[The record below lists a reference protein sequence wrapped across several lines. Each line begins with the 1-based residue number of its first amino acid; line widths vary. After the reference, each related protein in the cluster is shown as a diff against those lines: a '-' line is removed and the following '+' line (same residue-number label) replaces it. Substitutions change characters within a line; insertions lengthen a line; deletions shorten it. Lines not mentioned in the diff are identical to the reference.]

1 MASLRRPLP
10 GWSTS
15 CQRAPQYTRVEL
27 PASGWTHPVL
37 VTQRCTVMRSISALT
52 ISLLLFA
59 LTSTPAMAQEE
70 EEISF
75 DDVVEEAPV
84 ESAFPSW
91 TDKVH
96 LSGRFDLN
104 MEVFAPGKE
113 GIQANRF
120 RNYHKFMFLK
130 VTPDDRFTLDAEI
143 IDLSYYELR
152 TELPY
157 DVSFTAGKIWV
168 PFGATPFHHY
178 YGAAQ
183 GDPFTGLLLP
193 NVWAEYGASVAKKW
207 INGANFSLDTDAYVI
222 RGFDG
227 PRGQVLNL
235 AAGGSDNVFAYGAR
249 TKLGYGT
256 KLAVWGS
263 ILTNSFGD
271 TEGAGMDDEEG
282 RLVLWGL
289 DLLVDYGLL
298 DLPIIEDLRF
308 RGAFARAEIQ
318 DELLVDPDFNS
329 EGWYYR
335 WGDYAELTYRGLKY
349 AHVRARYGTIIDFDD
364 TVSNKDSHNWDLA
377 LLTRLGPNLSLMFEY
392 QINMEEVDELDNDLF
407 RTQMVFEF

>member
-1 MASLRRPLP
+1 MRLN
-10 GWSTS
+10 
-15 CQRAPQYTRVEL
+15 L
-27 PASGWTHPVL
+27 PAL
-37 VTQRCTVMRSISALT
+37 L
-52 ISLLLFA
+52 SLLLVTI
-59 LTSTPAMAQEE
+59 LVLPAQAQEG
-70 EEISF
+70 EEIGF
-75 DDVVEEAPV
+75 DDVVEETPMDNT
-84 ESAFPSW
+84 FPSW

-157 DVSFTAGKIWV
+157 DLAFTAGKIWV

-178 YGAAQ
+178 YGAVQ

-193 NVWAEYGASVAKKW
+193 NVWSEFGASVYKNW
-207 INGANFSLDTDAYVI
+207 VNGNKFSLDTDVYVI

-235 AAGGSDNVFAYGAR
+235 ANGGSDNVFAYGSRAH
-249 TKLGYGT
+249 LGYGT
-256 KLAVWGS
+256 KIGLWGS
-263 ILTNSFGD
+263 VLYNQFATM
-271 TEGAGMDDEEG
+271 EGGADDDEG
-282 RLVLWGL
+282 KLLLWGV
-289 DLLVDYGLL
+289 DLLLDYGIL
-298 DLPIIEDLRF
+298 DVPFLKDIRF

-318 DELLVDPDFNS
+318 DKVLVNPKFNS

-335 WGDYAELTYRGLKY
+335 YGDYAEVTYRGLKY
-349 AHVRARYGTIIDFDD
+349 VHLRGRYGTIIDFDD
-364 TVSNKDSHNWDLA
+364 TVSNMDSHNWDVA
-377 LLTRLGPNLSLMFEY
+377 LLTRLGPNMSLMFQY
-392 QINMEEVDELDNDLF
+392 QINMEEVDEVDNDLF
-407 RTQMVFEF
+407 RTMMIFEF

>member
-1 MASLRRPLP
+1 
-10 GWSTS
+10 
-15 CQRAPQYTRVEL
+15 
-27 PASGWTHPVL
+27 
-37 VTQRCTVMRSISALT
+37 MRSISALT

>member
-1 MASLRRPLP
+1 
-10 GWSTS
+10 
-15 CQRAPQYTRVEL
+15 
-27 PASGWTHPVL
+27 
-37 VTQRCTVMRSISALT
+37 MRSISALT
-52 ISLLLFA
+52 ITLLLFA
-59 LTSTPAMAQEE
+59 LVSSPAVAQDE

-113 GIQANRF
+113 GTQANRF

-130 VTPDDRFTLDAEI
+130 VTPSDRFTLDAEI

-152 TELPY
+152 TQLPY
-157 DVSFTAGKIWV
+157 DISFTAGKIWV

-193 NVWAEYGASVAKKW
+193 NVWSEYGASVAKKW
-207 INGANFSLDTDAYVI
+207 INGANFTLDTDAYVI

-227 PRGQVLNL
+227 PRGEVLNL
-235 AAGGSDNVFAYGAR
+235 ASGGSDNVFAYGAR

-289 DLLVDYGLL
+289 DLLVDYGLVS
-298 DLPIIEDLRF
+298 LPIIEDLRF

-392 QINMEEVDELDNDLF
+392 QINMEERDEVDNDLF